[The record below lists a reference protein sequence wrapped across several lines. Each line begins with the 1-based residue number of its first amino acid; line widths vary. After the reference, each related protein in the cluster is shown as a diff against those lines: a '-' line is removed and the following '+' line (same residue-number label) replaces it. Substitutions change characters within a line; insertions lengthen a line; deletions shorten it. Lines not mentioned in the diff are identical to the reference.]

1 MALRRFT
8 SSPVGRWFVAIV
20 VVLFASAAAAFRA
33 IHHHDH
39 FASGISD
46 GDSCCNIC
54 LDHATGSVANVSVLP
69 IFIPIVQRP
78 VETVF
83 LADETIVSHAPLTA
97 DSRGPPAIL

>member
-1 MALRRFT
+1 M
-8 SSPVGRWFVAIV
+8 AIV
-20 VVLFASAAAAFRA
+20 VALFALASAAFRA

-46 GDSCCNIC
+46 GDSCCNLC
-54 LDHATGSVANVSVLP
+54 LTHATGSMANVSVLP

-83 LADETIVSHAPLTA
+83 LADETVVSRAPLTA
-97 DSRGPPAIL
+97 DGRGPPAIL